1 MKKKEVKSIL
11 SFTSVNHII
20 LENELSVARVQDLIV
35 CVYLSLLKIYF
46 RQIFDPVAIPPTNVA
61 SKLQAGLANV
71 NKSHGTAL

>member
-35 CVYLSLLKIYF
+35 CVYLSFSKVENLLLTDI
-46 RQIFDPVAIPPTNVA
+46 
-61 SKLQAGLANV
+61 
-71 NKSHGTAL
+71 